1 MLGLTR
7 SEYSHVRK
15 TGVALTRVEMWVI
28 FGTET
33 GLRSWFVGFL
43 RDLGSCIQEYLTLR
57 IRKCVAWY
65 KNIVSGF
72 KLLSYY
78 TFTVTP

>member
-15 TGVALTRVEMWVI
+15 TGGPEKSGNVGN

-43 RDLGSCIQEYLTLR
+43 RDFGSCIQEYLTLG

-78 TFTVTP
+78 TFTVTS